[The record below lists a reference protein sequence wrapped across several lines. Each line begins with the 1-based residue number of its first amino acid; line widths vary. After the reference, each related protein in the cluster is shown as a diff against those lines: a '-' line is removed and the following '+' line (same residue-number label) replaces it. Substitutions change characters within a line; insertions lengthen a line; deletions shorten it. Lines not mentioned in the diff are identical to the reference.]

1 MEEMNALLA
10 RRWGETHTTQ
20 LKLSFCP
27 DQLWLRWLT
36 GHCRVAP
43 PTVPSVYIQT
53 SNVFWLAVIESRWSC
68 TLHITPGLD
77 RVLQFIL
84 PSKPHTLYLFHIA
97 GGKQQMRREM
107 EKAKTWGF
115 FWLIEMLM
123 LGCSSCQL
131 MFVVAV
137 NDSNVFQ
144 DDPNARG
151 QNAAGTVSIIFVY
164 WTQTQWNLLMTAELR
179 CVWAVLLKEP
189 LTSTESVQCTKG
201 SLD

>member
-1 MEEMNALLA
+1 MASLRKIPLFLSVEPFYFILHEKIYIKSANNWHKTIVCPQPEENSASCAKNEANRTSGGSGGLMEEMNALLA

-84 PSKPHTLYLFHIA
+84 PSKPHTLFISHRRRKAADEKRDGESQNVRFFLIDWNVNVGLF
-97 GGKQQMRREM
+97 
-107 EKAKTWGF
+107 
-115 FWLIEMLM
+115 
-123 LGCSSCQL
+123 
-131 MFVVAV
+131 
-137 NDSNVFQ
+137 
-144 DDPNARG
+144 
-151 QNAAGTVSIIFVY
+151 
-164 WTQTQWNLLMTAELR
+164 
-179 CVWAVLLKEP
+179 
-189 LTSTESVQCTKG
+189 
-201 SLD
+201 